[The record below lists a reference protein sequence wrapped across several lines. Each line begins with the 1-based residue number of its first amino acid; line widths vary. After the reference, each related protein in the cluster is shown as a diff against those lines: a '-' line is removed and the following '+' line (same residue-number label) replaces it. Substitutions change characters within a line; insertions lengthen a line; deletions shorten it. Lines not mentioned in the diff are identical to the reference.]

1 MTLERDV
8 RPVRCP
14 PHVSSPSSPPPY
26 AFEEVDGPIVSGTVM
41 RLLDIQALTRT
52 ATIEVSYDT

>member
-1 MTLERDV
+1 MSVRCDV
-8 RPVRCP
+8 RLMYLALL
-14 PHVSSPSSPPPY
+14 PPPY